1 MIYLLLKTHTNTLKM
16 SATTKGRKYCPN
28 EELDGKTRCKYNT
41 CGNIHVNPSS
51 KAYIKPNDEVSCGD
65 CKVST
70 NLCPN
75 EGTDGK
81 TRCKFRN
88 CGCDHVNPTSKAYKA
103 PETIKSGG
111 AVQSSTDSVISNKGN
126 DEEKNDD
133 VDVVYDDDEDIYD
146 DLNNAFIQEE
156 EYTDDEL
163 YNKIY
168 GDEDAE
174 DDICEEFLVE
184 QNMQEMV
191 GHWIPECRTC
201 TGCNGFPYGEFDYS
215 LCSTCF

>member
-1 MIYLLLKTHTNTLKM
+1 M
-16 SATTKGRKYCPN
+16 SATTKGPKPCPN
-28 EELDGKTRCKYNT
+28 EGSDSKTRRCTYKT
-41 CGNIHVNPSS
+41 CGNIHFNPSS

-75 EGTDGK
+75 EGSK
-81 TRCKFRN
+81 TRCTFKN
-88 CGCDHVNPTSKAYKA
+88 CGCDHLNPTSKAYKS

-111 AVQSSTDSVISNKGN
+111 AVQSSTDSVISNQGN

-133 VDVVYDDDEDIYD
+133 VDVVYDDEDIDD
-146 DLNNAFIQEE
+146 DLNKAFIQEE
-156 EYTDDEL
+156 EDEL

-168 GDEDAE
+168 GEIDAE
-174 DDICEEFLVE
+174 DDICEEFLME
-184 QNMQEMV
+184 QEMV

-215 LCSTCF
+215 LCSTCFLEEEI